1 MKNVFKKFTK
11 LTKETAYVVL
21 KNKEQEIRNRIRSGQ
36 IEESEGINL
45 ILQNNLEYMKQYC

>member
-1 MKNVFKKFTK
+1 MKNIFKKFTK

-21 KNKEQEIRNRIRSGQ
+21 KNKEQEIKNRINSGE

-45 ILQNNLEYMKQYC
+45 ILQNNLEYMKQHC